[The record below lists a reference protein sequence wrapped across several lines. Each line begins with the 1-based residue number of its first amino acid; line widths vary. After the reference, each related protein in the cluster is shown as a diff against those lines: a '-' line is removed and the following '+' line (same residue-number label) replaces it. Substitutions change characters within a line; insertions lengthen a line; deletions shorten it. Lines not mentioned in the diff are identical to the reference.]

1 MTTSTIRS
9 ADYPTSAIHAAEP
22 TSSRVANALPR
33 AIQFPHFPE
42 KHAEPSVTGP
52 EVFGNIPL
60 EQVPKTV
67 VLCLTK
73 FLDAA
78 VDRVLSNHPNSSQS
92 KVFSDLHFLNPSVA
106 LLRNKMFLGAPLA
119 TVVLE
124 RLIHLGVRNFLILG
138 IAGSLREGTNI
149 GQVVVCDKAVR
160 DEGTSYHYLP
170 PSEFAFPASALSS
183 QLTSY
188 LREQGLDVQVGGT
201 WTTDAIFR
209 ETPLEVRRLAA
220 KGILTVEMEASA
232 LFSVAQYRQV
242 NLGAVFVVS
251 DLVHR
256 KTWERG
262 MDGEHMSKAIDRLL
276 PHLVAFAAD
285 QIPLP

>member
-1 MTTSTIRS
+1 MTTSTIGS
-9 ADYPTSAIHAAEP
+9 AAHPTISGHPTSH
-22 TSSRVANALPR
+22 TGSKVANAPSR

-42 KHAEPSVTGP
+42 KHSEPSVTGP
-52 EVFGNIPL
+52 EVFGTVPL

-67 VLCLTK
+67 ILCLTK
-73 FLDAA
+73 FLDTA
-78 VDRVLSNHPNSSQS
+78 VDRVLANHPNSNQS
-92 KVFSDLHFLNPSVA
+92 KVFPDLHFLNPSVA
-106 LLRNKMFLGAPLA
+106 LLRNKIFLGAPLA

-124 RLIHLGVRNFLILG
+124 RLIHLGVRNFLVLG
-138 IAGSLREGTNI
+138 IAGSLREDTKI

-170 PSEFAFPASALSS
+170 PSEFAFPASHLTS
-183 QLTSY
+183 QLVSY
-188 LREQGLDVQVGGT
+188 LEERELDVQVGGT

-262 MDGEHMSKAIDRLL
+262 MDGEHMPRAIDRLL
-276 PHLVAFAAD
+276 PHLVDFAEGH
-285 QIPLP
+285 